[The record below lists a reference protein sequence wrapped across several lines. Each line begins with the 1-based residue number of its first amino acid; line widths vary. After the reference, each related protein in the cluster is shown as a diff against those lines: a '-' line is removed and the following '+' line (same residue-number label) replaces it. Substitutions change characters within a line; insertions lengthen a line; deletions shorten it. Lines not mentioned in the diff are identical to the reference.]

1 MFNKII
7 NISFITDD
15 ALNTLYSNPQKATEL
30 IRSNPFDSSWLKEI
44 MNRDPFELRKA
55 KIEDFELKT
64 SPNGVYKEVEYENA
78 ICLYEHLKDL
88 PRYILIDERFWVWL
102 ELGKFYRVAVQS
114 MPVKKDTAFEGQWIF
129 TRGNKRG
136 LWFNVFSRSYF
147 WVEFTVDENA
157 KDKYELTKFA
167 FEKIER
173 IRHLTFDS
181 KYRNIVFNSLKAE
194 KKLYDK
200 YANDPEYSE
209 TFRNCESG
217 IGSYNIYTYLRKALS
232 LYGSVRILDFMS
244 ADDIFNVAYQKLEK
258 AFFEVHNGNIEY
270 LMH

>member
-15 ALNTLYSNPQKATEL
+15 ALNTLYSNPQRVTEL
-30 IRSNPFDSSWLKEI
+30 IKSNPFDSSGLNEL
-44 MNRDPFELRKA
+44 MNKKIFELRKT
-55 KIEDFELKT
+55 KIKDFELKI
-64 SPNGVYKEVEYENA
+64 SLNGVYKEVEYENA
-78 ICLYEHLKDL
+78 ICLYEHLKDI

-102 ELGKFYRVAVQS
+102 ELDKFYRVAVQS
-114 MPVKKDTAFEGQWIF
+114 MPIKKNTVFEGRWIF

-147 WVEFTVDENA
+147 WVEFTVDENSQ
-157 KDKYELTKFA
+157 DKYELTRFA

-200 YANDPEYSE
+200 YANDPEY
-209 TFRNCESG
+209 TKTYKNCESG
-217 IGSYNIYTYLRKALS
+217 IGNYNIYTYLRKDRKEHTSELQS
-232 LYGSVRILDFMS
+232 QR
-244 ADDIFNVAYQKLEK
+244 
-258 AFFEVHNGNIEY
+258 
-270 LMH
+270 